1 MRQKAATPVRQE
13 MCADEL
19 AEEMKSMAKPNAV
32 VGERTS
38 VGMADVNAQHV
49 SALQA
54 TAARSQGPESVEET
68 AELTLRTGNRLL
80 DQFRPQYFGF
90 AFPYVF
96 KFCTGMP
103 DPPAWSAVERYR
115 RDESAPRVE
124 LQEWVQIMARRC
136 EAQVCRD
143 WVFGFASWNLY
154 FRSAL
159 NLSRNLTLFSVPVLD
174 EDARAWKKL
183 KPKDIEAGAIQLLKA
198 LQGNYISQG
207 VSLSQSKEMLANC
220 RMFVA

>member
-1 MRQKAATPVRQE
+1 
-13 MCADEL
+13 
-19 AEEMKSMAKPNAV
+19 
-32 VGERTS
+32 
-38 VGMADVNAQHV
+38 
-49 SALQA
+49 
-54 TAARSQGPESVEET
+54 
-68 AELTLRTGNRLL
+68 
-80 DQFRPQYFGF
+80 
-90 AFPYVF
+90 
-96 KFCTGMP
+96 MP

-124 LQEWVQIMARRC
+124 LQDWVQIMARRC

-143 WVFGFASWNLY
+143 WVFGFALWNLY

-183 KPKDIEAGAIQLLKA
+183 QPKDIEAGAIQLLKA

>member
-1 MRQKAATPVRQE
+1 MDALTTEGNGDKGQKAATHVRQE

-54 TAARSQGPESVEET
+54 TAARSQGPESVEEA
-68 AELTLRTGNRLL
+68 AEFTLRAGNRLL
-80 DQFRPQYFGF
+80 DQFRPQHFGF

-159 NLSRNLTLFSVPVLD
+159 NLSRNLTLFT
-174 EDARAWKKL
+174 ACQFWTRTRAHGK
-183 KPKDIEAGAIQLLKA
+183 
-198 LQGNYISQG
+198 N
-207 VSLSQSKEMLANC
+207 
-220 RMFVA
+220 

>member
-1 MRQKAATPVRQE
+1 MPEDGVPEEVVALLPYDQDLNCIMRQKAATPVRQDMPAE
-13 MCADEL
+13 EL
-19 AEEMKSMAKPNAV
+19 AAEMKSMAKPNAV

-54 TAARSQGPESVEET
+54 TAAQSQGPQIVEEE
-68 AELTLRTGNRLL
+68 AEFVLRTGNRLL

-103 DPPAWSAVERYR
+103 DPPVWSDVARYR
-115 RDESAPRVE
+115 RNSSAPRVE

-136 EAQVCRD
+136 EAQLCRD
-143 WVFGFASWNLY
+143 WVFGFAAWNLH
-154 FRSAL
+154 FR
-159 NLSRNLTLFSVPVLD
+159 
-174 EDARAWKKL
+174 
-183 KPKDIEAGAIQLLKA
+183 
-198 LQGNYISQG
+198 
-207 VSLSQSKEMLANC
+207 
-220 RMFVA
+220 